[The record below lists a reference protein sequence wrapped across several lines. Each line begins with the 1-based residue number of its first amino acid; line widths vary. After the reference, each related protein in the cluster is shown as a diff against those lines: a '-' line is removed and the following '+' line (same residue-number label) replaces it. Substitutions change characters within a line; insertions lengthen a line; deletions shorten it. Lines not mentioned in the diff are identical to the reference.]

1 MPTNPKAGGKK
12 SAAKKKEKPV
22 IVTEQIQAPYVF
34 TPDEI
39 MEMGTQ
45 MRGHMTSIDELTAQM
60 KQSAADFKL
69 RIGSHTNSVQQL
81 RNKCDSGQET
91 RPMEA
96 VVKFNHP
103 KKGEK
108 TFIHPETKEEIRSEP
123 MTPADWQLPMFK
135 PAPDGKG
142 EVVAPKGATD
152 VLSPGEESAKKKA
165 GKGKKAPAEPGDNA
179 GKTPLGAALNAAA
192 GTTETPRVDF
202 YMDEIDDETKLVGG
216 FKKAAKKAGWKAA
229 QISAL
234 DDALKSAEGI
244 DAMKDVLRPHI
255 VENPS
260 EQPQ

>member
-1 MPTNPKAGGKK
+1 MLKKPTGGKK
-12 SAAKKKEKPV
+12 TAAKKKEKPV

-179 GKTPLGAALNAAA
+179 GQTSVGAALNAATILTDA
-192 GTTETPRVDF
+192 PPFDLYVDEEN
-202 YMDEIDDETKLVGG
+202 DHAKLTRD
-216 FKKAAKKAGWKAA
+216 FRKAAKKVGWKEA
-229 QISAL
+229 QISVL
-234 DDALKSAEGI
+234 I
-244 DAMKDVLRPHI
+244 DAMRQCATIEGMKDVLRPHI
-255 VENPS
+255 VKNPS
-260 EQPQ
+260 ESAE